1 MGMKRSIFFCILL
14 CFSVFNLEAVP
25 RHMVNLYGTAPK
37 YAADAT
43 HRDYVNPD
51 APKGG
56 ELSLMALG
64 RFDSLN
70 PYIVKGQAAGG
81 LTFLGASLLYVSLTN
96 QSYDEALTE
105 YGYAAELIEI
115 ADDLKSV
122 TFTLR
127 PGITFHD
134 GSPITPEDVIFTFNT
149 LRTKGNPLYRNYYG
163 DVTKVIAVG
172 QNMIRFEFKDDTNR
186 ELPAILGQLPIL
198 SKAYYSQNDFNQTLL
213 TPPLG
218 NGPYKIVSVKPGQE
232 IVYERVK
239 GWWGEK
245 LFVNKGRY
253 NFDRVKYT
261 YFKDGDIAFEAF
273 KSGNYNYRTENLI
286 KNWVTAYHFPAVT
299 QGRVK
304 KLEVPIQGMGVMQ
317 GLVLNVR
324 NPMFQD
330 IRVRQALILAYDFE
344 WINRNLFYGKYQ
356 RCDSYFSGTELSA
369 DPLPSPRE
377 IEILRPHLKSLPQ
390 DILTKPLQMP
400 QTKGDGRD
408 RSNLRKADQLLDAA
422 GFVVKDGVRLNPLT
436 NQPFEFEI
444 LIADGASARI
454 LGNYINNLKNLGIKA
469 RLRLVEAA
477 QYVSRLQDFDFQT
490 TTTVI
495 PQSIS
500 PGNEQR
506 EYWSS
511 KVAHVKG
518 SRNYAGISDPVVD
531 QLVEYLIDA
540 PSRQEL
546 IERSKAL
553 DRVLMAGAYVVPF
566 YFSNVTRMAY
576 FDDLVAPQSFPKYQ
590 FDLFAFWSK
599 KEKTKSNSR
608 P

>member
-1 MGMKRSIFFCILL
+1 MGLQRYIFLPLFLL
-14 CFSVFNLEAVP
+14 LLSHNLWAVP
-25 RHMVNLYGTAPK
+25 RHMVNLYGTTPK
-37 YAADAT
+37 YAVNAS
-43 HRDYVNPD
+43 HWDYVNTN

-70 PYIVKGQAAGG
+70 PYIVKGQPAGG
-81 LTFLGASLLYVSLTN
+81 LSFLGASLIYVSLTN
-96 QSYDEALTE
+96 QAYDEALTE
-105 YGYAAELIEI
+105 YGYAAETIDVAE
-115 ADDLKSV
+115 DLKSV

-127 PGITFHD
+127 SGITFHD
-134 GSPITPEDVIFTFNT
+134 GSPITAEDVIFTFNT

-163 DVTKVIAVG
+163 DVIKVVTVG
-172 QNMIRFEFKDDTNR
+172 KNGVRFEFKDDSNR

-198 SKAYYSQNDFNQTLL
+198 SKAYYSKNDFNETLL
-213 TPPLG
+213 SPPLG

-232 IVYERVK
+232 IIYERVK

-273 KSGNYNYRTENLI
+273 KSKNYNYRTENLI
-286 KNWVTAYHFPAVT
+286 KNWVMGYNFPAI
-299 QGRVK
+299 QEGKVK
-304 KLEVPIQGMGVMQ
+304 KLEVPNQGSGVMQ
-317 GLVLNVR
+317 GLVLNLR

-344 WINRNLFYGKYQ
+344 WINRNLFYGKYL
-356 RCDSYFSGTELSA
+356 RCYSYFSGTELA
-369 DPLPSPRE
+369 ANPLPSARE
-377 IEILRPHLKSLPQ
+377 IEILTPYLKSLPK
-390 DILTKPLQMP
+390 DILTKPMQMP
-400 QTKGDGRD
+400 QTKGDGLD
-408 RSNLRKADQLLDAA
+408 RANLRKADQLLDDA
-422 GFVVKDGVRLNPLT
+422 GFIVKDGVRINPLT
-436 NQPFEFEI
+436 KKPFEFEI
-444 LIADGASARI
+444 LIADSATARI
-454 LGNYINNLKNLGIKA
+454 VGNYINNLKNLGIKA
-469 RLRLVEAA
+469 RIRLVEAA
-477 QYVSRLQDFDFQT
+477 QYMARVQDFDFET

-511 KVAHVKG
+511 KVANIKG
-518 SRNYAGISDPVVD
+518 SRNYAGIADPVID

-540 PSRQEL
+540 PSREEL
-546 IERSKAL
+546 VERSRAL

-566 YFSNVTRMAY
+566 YFSNVTRMA
-576 FDDLVAPQSFPKYQ
+576 FWEDLAFPKTFPKYQ
-590 FDLFAFWSK
+590 FDLFAIWSK
-599 KEKTKSNSR
+599 KEKTKPNPR